1 MTSSYIRKLAAVAF
15 TLSILLVAY
24 LGFVITTGDTGVQKG
39 VVKQS
44 DALFRNISFNM
55 RDADDNI
62 VQVTASSIVKNEKTL
77 ECDDII
83 ADVLY
88 NDQKANVQAK
98 KMIVQQSFCKLLSNV
113 KASLQDDIQL
123 HTNYVEVDIKN
134 KRARSNSGIRVE
146 KKGLTVSAG
155 AYAIDFAKY
164 EAKLT
169 KNVDIKFADKHLSS
183 NTCYGEFKQVD
194 GKYILHN
201 AILNGNVKYTS
212 NSYNVATQKQVR
224 FSENRIY
231 FDGFVTINGV
241 INRKKFKL
249 ESGKANVYLSKS
261 NSIKKLECKN
271 RFVFYLNDNIISGN
285 DAVLDGDVIHAVGD
299 VYIKN
304 KHGAIRSGRADY
316 NITSGKLVMR
326 NTEGVIFRK
335 AKSRDARI

>member
-24 LGFVITTGDTGVQKG
+24 LGFVITNGDTDTQKG
-39 VVKQS
+39 IVKKS
-44 DALFRNISFNM
+44 DTLFRNISFSM
-55 RDADDNI
+55 RDADDNT
-62 VQVTASSIVKNEKTL
+62 VQVTASSIVKNRESL
-77 ECDDII
+77 ECDNII

-88 NDQKANVQAK
+88 NGQKANVQAK

-113 KASLQDDIQL
+113 KAFLQNNIQL
-123 HTNYVEVDIKN
+123 RTNYVEVDIKN

-146 KKGLTVSAG
+146 KKDLIVSAE

-164 EAKLT
+164 KAKLT
-169 KNVDIKFADKHLSS
+169 KNASIKFADRHLSS
-183 NTCYGEFKQVD
+183 DACYAEFKQVD

-212 NSYNVATQKQVR
+212 NLCNVATKKQVR
-224 FSENRIY
+224 FSENRVY
-231 FDGFVTINGV
+231 FAGFVTINGV

-261 NSIKKLECKN
+261 NDIKKLECKN

-285 DAVLDGDVIHAVGD
+285 DAVLDGDVIHAEGNVC
-299 VYIKN
+299 IKD
-304 KHGAIRSGRADY
+304 KHGVVRSERADY

-326 NTEGVIFRK
+326 NTGGVIFRK
-335 AKSRDARI
+335 AKSKDARI